1 MAIERRCIPLVEGPN
16 SCHDILVGSRHTRC
30 QNGRL
35 VPAQNV
41 RPPTNLVASFGGG
54 GGDIFLKEGRLP
66 PRDKVPSLFRVSTRN
81 LWPLFPR
88 TEMTSF
94 SGDTGQV
101 CQWLKLLFPASAPF
115 FFSADL
121 FWLLL
126 FWNTLFCE

>member
-54 GGDIFLKEGRLP
+54 GYFPEGRAATTEGQGAVPFQSQHKESVALVSTH
-66 PRDKVPSLFRVSTRN
+66 RNDKLFR
-81 LWPLFPR
+81 
-88 TEMTSF
+88 
-94 SGDTGQV
+94 
-101 CQWLKLLFPASAPF
+101 
-115 FFSADL
+115 
-121 FWLLL
+121 
-126 FWNTLFCE
+126 